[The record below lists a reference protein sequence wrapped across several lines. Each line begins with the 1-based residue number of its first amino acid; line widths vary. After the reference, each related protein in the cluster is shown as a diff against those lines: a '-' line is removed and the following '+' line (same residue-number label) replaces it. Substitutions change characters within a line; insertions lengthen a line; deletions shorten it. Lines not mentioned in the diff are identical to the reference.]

1 VRVRSL
7 LAGAAAILGAALL
20 SFAQEVTTETDASGS
35 FEELPELKASEILKP
50 ELLRGPHHA
59 VRENVPTASGA
70 NEYVVDSDSGVFHAD
85 GNEMLM
91 QRIRE
96 VYAIAQLEEVS
107 RGDEFK
113 KALGAAA
120 KGTLNSA
127 KNLVKDPAKAISN
140 VPKGV
145 MKFMGKAGQS
155 IKNIG
160 KEQSGDDPEGSKME
174 QMIGFSNA
182 KRRIAVSMGIDPYSS
197 NTVIQKQL
205 DDIAWASWAGGFAFS
220 AVTFPIS
227 GPVGAALSVTKFSG
241 GIDKLLTEKTPAE
254 LRDYNR
260 AALRSMGARAEDA
273 SRICSNGAF
282 TPTQATAFTANLKS
296 IAGVA
301 NRSAFIQA
309 AATQSSN
316 ESDALFCVGT
326 AGLLSEIHEHS
337 KPLARLAMIGDLPVA
352 IGKDGTVIL
361 ALQWDYAGWT
371 AGASSVVEAVEK
383 LASESGEKKPVM
395 VVLSGE
401 MSPLLQQE
409 LVKRGIAVQEKASPG
424 PLK

>member
-1 VRVRSL
+1 MRTRSL
-7 LAGAAAILGAALL
+7 LAGAAVVLGASLC
-20 SFAQEVTTETDASGS
+20 SFAQDVTESDAAGT
-35 FEELPELKASEILKP
+35 FEELPELKASEIIKP
-50 ELLRGPHHA
+50 ELLRGPHHS

-70 NEYVVDSDSGVFHAD
+70 NEYVVDSDYGVFHAE

-96 VYAIAQLEEVS
+96 VYAIAQLEDVS
-107 RGDEFK
+107 RGEEFK

-155 IKNIG
+155 IKNVG
-160 KEQSGDDPEGSKME
+160 KKQSGEDPEGSKMQ
-174 QMIGFSNA
+174 QMIGYSNA

-227 GPVGAALSVTKFSG
+227 GPVGAALSVTKLSG

-260 AALRSMGARAEDA
+260 AALRGMGARAEDA
-273 SRICSNGAF
+273 NRICSSGAF
-282 TPTQATAFTANLKS
+282 TPTQATVFTANLKS
-296 IAGVA
+296 LAGVA
-301 NRSAFIQA
+301 NRSAFIQSA
-309 AATQSSN
+309 AAQSSS
-316 ESDALFCVGT
+316 ESDALFCVET
-326 AGLLSEIHEHS
+326 AGLLSEIHQHS

-352 IGKDGTVIL
+352 IAKDGTVVL
-361 ALQWDYAGWT
+361 AFQWDYAGWT
-371 AGASSVVEAVEK
+371 AGAASVLDAVEK
-383 LASESGEKKPVM
+383 LASESGERKPIA
-395 VVLSGE
+395 VVLSGQ

-409 LVKRGIAVQEKASPG
+409 LARRGIAVQEKASPG